1 MIAQAVAS
9 VMSSIGLVGDQSVE
23 DVCGDDPRWLCE
35 RAFDLTD
42 ARTVSRVGHHL
53 TPWVNATLI
62 LLVSLLTNRIV
73 RRFIKRSVRRLGQ
86 AERSQRLRALR
97 IRTGLETSS
106 GTPSIRREQRA
117 QTIGDGLRSFASLII
132 GVFAFF
138 AILAAFGISLQAIV
152 TGAGLLG
159 VMLGFGAQNLLR
171 DIIAGTFMILEDQ
184 FGVGDVIDVGEASGT
199 VEMLSLRTT
208 RLRDVEGIVW
218 HVPNGEIRRVG
229 NKSQQWS
236 RAVLDVPV
244 AYDSDVDLAADAIKR
259 AADSLWRDER
269 WATRI
274 LSEPEVLGVE
284 SIAATGIT
292 IRLAVKTLPA
302 EQWHVA
308 RELRVRIKS
317 ALDEAGIDRPPS
329 FFTGMPEGPGAGP
342 GGSTPRR

>member
-1 MIAQAVAS
+1 MALLAQPAGADALS
-9 VMSSIGLVGDQSVE
+9 DA
-23 DVCGDDPRWLCE
+23 CGEDPRWLCE
-35 RAFDLTD
+35 RLFELTD
-42 ARTVSRVGHHL
+42 ARLAARVGHQL
-53 TPWVNATLI
+53 TPWVNAAI
-62 LLVSLLTNRIV
+62 IVVVALLANRII
-73 RRFIKRSVRRLGQ
+73 RRVIKRTVRRLGQ
-86 AERSQRLRALR
+86 AERSPRLRALR
-97 IRTGLETSS
+97 IKTGLETSS
-106 GTPSIRREQRA
+106 GTPTIRREQRA
-117 QTIGDGLRSFASLII
+117 QTIGDGLRSLASLLV
-132 GVFAFF
+132 GVVAFF
-138 AILAAFGISLQAIV
+138 AILATFGISLQAIV

-184 FGVGDVIDVGEASGT
+184 FGVGDVIDVGEAAGT

-218 HVPNGEIRRVG
+218 HVPNGEVRRVG

-244 AYDSDVDLAADAIKR
+244 AYDSDVDVATEAIKR
-259 AADSLWRDER
+259 AADSMWHDER

-274 LSEPEVLGVE
+274 LAEPEVLGVE

-308 RELRVRIKS
+308 RELRVRVKT
-317 ALDEAGIDRPPS
+317 ALDEAGIDRPPA
-329 FFTGMPEGPGAGP
+329 FFTGFPGIQDAGP
-342 GGSTPRR
+342 GTAPPRR